1 MVVLAPR
8 QPRTLTNAVGW
19 VNFPEREWGVYEAF
33 QAATH
38 ARAGYQSSDVYAIY
52 VGPAARPAW
61 LLSNVC
67 GGATLIFGGRVA
79 AATAVTPMRQL
90 TIRPADLAEPSF
102 PTQLAAA
109 SSIRATPPIL
119 HVYGS
124 RPIATQLTIFL
135 LPCREAGQR
144 SESLSAASTLSAIV
158 PR

>member
-1 MVVLAPR
+1 MVLAPR

-90 TIRPADLAEPSF
+90 TIRPADLAAQFPNPAGGGIQHPSNPARVWF
-102 PTQLAAA
+102 QAHRDAAYD
-109 SSIRATPPIL
+109 IL
-119 HVYGS
+119 VAMPGGG
-124 RPIATQLTIFL
+124 P
-135 LPCREAGQR
+135 
-144 SESLSAASTLSAIV
+144 
-158 PR
+158 